1 MTTLLQ
7 TNEKSQ
13 MRSYKAKRI
22 TLRVLLYVLLVAIA
36 LIMIVPFYWS
46 VLISFR
52 PDELIVSYPIK
63 LYPSGFTWSHYLTF
77 FDYGVFRFIGNTLI
91 VIVAILVTQLLFCS
105 MAGYSLARLPYK
117 GKGFILKF
125 FMATMMIPGII
136 SLIPSYVVVSALGG
150 MDSLWGIIAPATYSI
165 YGCLFMRSFFLST
178 PAEIAEAARIDGA
191 GEFRIFLQ
199 LYVPMVLPGFMTLA
213 LFTFN
218 ASWNNYLW
226 PSLILP
232 TMDDTLGTIAVALK
246 AFEGAYGD
254 DQGAVMAGAI
264 ISVLPSIL
272 IFVCGQ
278 KYFLENLAFAG
289 IK

>member
-1 MTTLLQ
+1 
-7 TNEKSQ
+7 
-13 MRSYKAKRI
+13 
-22 TLRVLLYVLLVAIA
+22 
-36 LIMIVPFYWS
+36 
-46 VLISFR
+46 
-52 PDELIVSYPIK
+52 
-63 LYPSGFTWSHYLTF
+63 
-77 FDYGVFRFIGNTLI
+77 
-91 VIVAILVTQLLFCS
+91 
-105 MAGYSLARLPYK
+105 
-117 GKGFILKF
+117 
-125 FMATMMIPGII
+125 
-136 SLIPSYVVVSALGG
+136 
-150 MDSLWGIIAPATYSI
+150 
-165 YGCLFMRSFFLST
+165 MRSFFLGT

-232 TMDDTLGTIAVALK
+232 TMEDVYATIAVALK
-246 AFEGAYGD
+246 AFEGSYGD

-272 IFVCGQ
+272 IFVGGQ